1 VGQLGLEAEPHWVDA
16 HCHLQ
21 LFDEAPEAV
30 LERAPHV
37 DWLVAPGVDL
47 ASSEAGLELADRL
60 ESRVFAAVG
69 IHPDHADQWSAEGDR
84 ILELIPRAIAVGE
97 TGLDFYRNRAARD
110 VQINAFR
117 TLLEA
122 AVEYRKPAIIHC
134 RDAFQEV
141 YDTITAAGCADLA
154 IMHCWSGGPK
164 WARRFL
170 DLGVMFSF
178 AGPVLIGSDDMIRRG
193 AAIIGPERSLI
204 ETDAPHLCPPRR
216 ADQQNEPATIGLVG
230 AALAIE
236 WHMTCA
242 DVALATSR
250 NAYQCFLGERPGIRH

>member
-1 VGQLGLEAEPHWVDA
+1 MGSEPEQRWVDS

-21 LFDEAPEAV
+21 LLDEAPEAV
-30 LERAPHV
+30 LGRSPQV
-37 DWLVAPGVDL
+37 DWLVAPGSDL
-47 ASSEAGLELADRL
+47 ASSKAGLELADRL

-69 IHPDHADQWSAEGDR
+69 MHPDHANKWSAEGDR
-84 ILELIPRAIAVGE
+84 IIELIPRAIAVGE
-97 TGLDFYRNRAARD
+97 AGLDFYRNLAARD
-110 VQINAFR
+110 VQITAFR
-117 TLLEA
+117 ALLEA

-141 YDTITAAGCADLA
+141 YDTIAATGCADLA
-154 IMHCWSGGPK
+154 IMHCWSGGPH

-193 AAIIGPERSLI
+193 AAIVGPERSLV
-204 ETDAPHLCPPRR
+204 ETDAPHLCAPRR
-216 ADQQNEPATIGLVG
+216 SDQQNELATIGLVG

-242 DVALATSR
+242 DVAAITSR
-250 NAYQCFLGERPGIRH
+250 NAYQCFRGEGPGVRR